1 MIRSPIIV
9 VLGHVGAGKTSL
21 LDKIRNT
28 SYTRKEAGEM
38 TQHIGATEVS
48 IDVIK
53 EISKPLLNMFK
64 FDLKIPS
71 LLFIDTPGHEV
82 FSNLR
87 KRGGSVSDLA
97 IIVIDILDGFQK
109 QTYEAIE
116 ICKQLKVP
124 FLIALNKIDKIDGW
138 KPYENKPFLESIKYQ
153 DQKVINKL
161 EEYTYNI
168 VTKLYELGFDSDRY
182 DRVKD
187 FRRQVAIVPISSKT
201 GEGIPDLLLLIAG
214 LSQRYL
220 EEKLKINVEGNGIGV
235 ILEVKEEKGLGSVI
249 DVILYDGK
257 IKKGDKIAFLSKDGI
272 KTTKV
277 KLILKPVPLTD
288 IRFAGRNKFKEI
300 DVAYAACGIRISADG
315 LDNAIPGSTIYVYND
330 EKELKEIEEKLKG
343 DIENIIFQTD
353 KEGII
358 VKADTLGSLEVLV
371 KMLRDRNIPIKKA
384 DIGDINKEDVNI
396 ALSMKDKYPQYS
408 VIVGFNIGINKN
420 DEEYVKSSNINLIIS
435 SIIYDLIEKIEK
447 YINEIK
453 YNKEKILRE
462 LPPIGKIKI
471 LKGNIFR
478 RSNPAIVGVEVLGG
492 EIKKDVY
499 LINLDGKIIGKILA
513 IQKEKKNIDI
523 AIKNDKVAISI
534 DDAVVGRNLFEDD
547 VLYTFISENDYRKF
561 KENKDILNDE
571 QKEILKEIAN
581 IMRKENPAWGL

>member
-28 SYTRKEAGEM
+28 SYTKKEAGEM

-97 IIVIDILDGFQK
+97 IIVIDILEGFQK

-220 EEKLKINVEGNGIGV
+220 EEKLKINVEGNGVGV

-249 DVILYDGK
+249 DIILYDGK

-300 DVAYAACGIRISADG
+300 DIAYAACGIRISADG
-315 LDNAIPGSTIYVYND
+315 LDKALPGSTIYVYND
-330 EKELKEIEEKLKG
+330 EKELKEIEDKLKK

-435 SIIYDLIEKIEK
+435 SVIYDLIEKIEK

-478 RSNPAIVGVEVLGG
+478 RSNPAIVGIEVLGG
-492 EIKKDVY
+492 EIRKDVY
-499 LINLDGKIIGKILA
+499 LINLDGKIIGRILA
-513 IQKEKKNIDI
+513 IQKEKKNIDV
-523 AIKNDKVAISI
+523 AMKNDKVAVSI
-534 DDAVVGRNLFEDD
+534 DDAVVGRNVFEDD

>member
-9 VLGHVGAGKTSL
+9 VLGHVDAGKTSL

-28 SYTRKEAGEM
+28 FYTRKEVGEM

-53 EISKPLLNMFK
+53 EISKPLLNTFK

-138 KPYENKPFLESIKYQ
+138 KPYENKSFLESIKYQ

-187 FRRQVAIVPISSKT
+187 FRKQVAIVPISSKT

-220 EEKLKINVEGNGIGV
+220 EEKLKINVEGNGVGV

-249 DVILYDGK
+249 DIILYDGK
-257 IKKGDKIAFLSKDGI
+257 IKKGDKIAFLSREGI

-300 DVAYAACGIRISADG
+300 DIAYAASGIRISADG
-315 LDNAIPGSTIYVYND
+315 LDNTLPGSTIYVYND

-396 ALSMKDKYPQYS
+396 ALSMKEKYPQYS
-408 VIVGFNIGINKN
+408 LIVGFNIGINKN

-435 SIIYDLIEKIEK
+435 SVIYDLIEKIEK

-453 YNKEKILRE
+453 YNKERILRE

-499 LINLDGKIIGKILA
+499 LINLDGKIIGRILA
-513 IQKEKKNIDI
+513 IQKEKKNIDMS
-523 AIKNDKVAISI
+523 IKNDKVAVSI
-534 DDAVVGRNLFEDD
+534 DDAVVGRNIFEDD

>member
-9 VLGHVGAGKTSL
+9 VLGHVDAGKTSL

-28 SYTRKEAGEM
+28 SYIKKEVGEM

-53 EISKPLLNMFK
+53 EISKPLLNTFK

-97 IIVIDILDGFQK
+97 IIVIDILEGFQK

-138 KPYENKPFLESIKYQ
+138 KPNENKPFLESIKYQ

-220 EEKLKINVEGNGIGV
+220 EEKLKINVGENGIGV

-249 DVILYDGK
+249 DIILYDGK
-257 IKKGDKIAFLSKDGI
+257 IKKGDKIAFLSREGI

-288 IRFAGRNKFKEI
+288 IRFAGRNKFEEI
-300 DVAYAACGIRISADG
+300 DIAYAASGIRISGDG
-315 LDNAIPGSTIYVYND
+315 LDNTLPGSTIYVYND
-330 EKELKEIEEKLKG
+330 EKELKEIEEKLKR

-396 ALSMKDKYPQYS
+396 ALSMKEKYPQYS

-435 SIIYDLIEKIEK
+435 SVIYDLIEKIEK

-453 YNKEKILRE
+453 YNKERILRE

-499 LINLDGKIIGKILA
+499 LINLDGKIIGRILA
-513 IQKEKKNIDI
+513 IQKEKKNMDMS
-523 AIKNDKVAISI
+523 IKNDKVAVSI
-534 DDAVVGRNLFEDD
+534 DDAVVGRNIFEDD
-547 VLYTFISENDYRKF
+547 ILYTFISENDYRKF
-561 KENKDILNDE
+561 RENKDILNDE

>member
-9 VLGHVGAGKTSL
+9 VLGHVDAGKTSL

-28 SYTRKEAGEM
+28 SYIKKEVGEM

-53 EISKPLLNMFK
+53 EISKPLLNTFK

-97 IIVIDILDGFQK
+97 IIVIDILEGFQK

-138 KPYENKPFLESIKYQ
+138 KLNENKPFLESIKYQ

-220 EEKLKINVEGNGIGV
+220 EEKLKINVEGNGVGV

-249 DVILYDGK
+249 DIILYDGK
-257 IKKGDKIAFLSKDGI
+257 IKKGDKIAFLSREGI

-288 IRFAGRNKFKEI
+288 IRFAGRNKFEEI
-300 DVAYAACGIRISADG
+300 DIAYAASGIRISGDG
-315 LDNAIPGSTIYVYND
+315 LDNILPGSTIYVYND
-330 EKELKEIEEKLKG
+330 EKELKEIEEKLKR

-396 ALSMKDKYPQYS
+396 ALSMKEKYPQYS

-435 SIIYDLIEKIEK
+435 SVIYDLIEKIEK

-453 YNKEKILRE
+453 YNKERILRE

-499 LINLDGKIIGKILA
+499 LINLDGKIIGRILA
-513 IQKEKKNIDI
+513 IQKEKKNIDMS
-523 AIKNDKVAISI
+523 IKNDKVAVSI
-534 DDAVVGRNLFEDD
+534 DDAVVGRNIFEDD

>member
-28 SYTRKEAGEM
+28 SYTKKEAGEM

-53 EISKPLLNMFK
+53 EISKSLLNMFK

-97 IIVIDILDGFQK
+97 IIVVDILDGFQK

-138 KPYENKPFLESIKYQ
+138 KPYENKPFIESIKYQ

-187 FRRQVAIVPISSKT
+187 FRKQVAIVPISSKT

-249 DVILYDGK
+249 DIILYDGK

-277 KLILKPVPLTD
+277 KLILKPAPLTD
-288 IRFAGRNKFKEI
+288 IRFTSRNKFKEI

-315 LDNAIPGSTIYVYND
+315 LDNALPGSTIYVYND
-330 EKELKEIEEKLKG
+330 EKELKEIEEKLKK

-358 VKADTLGSLEVLV
+358 VKADTLGSLEVLI

-396 ALSMKDKYPQYS
+396 ALSMKEKYPQYS

-435 SIIYDLIEKIEK
+435 NVIYDLIEKIEK
-447 YINEIK
+447 YINDIK

-462 LPPIGKIKI
+462 LPPIGKIRI

-478 RSNPAIVGVEVLGG
+478 RSNPAIVGIEVLGG
-492 EIKKDVY
+492 EIRKDVY
-499 LINLDGKIIGKILA
+499 LINLDGKIIGRILA
-513 IQKEKKNIDI
+513 IQKEKKNIDV

-534 DDAVVGRNLFEDD
+534 DDAIVGRNLFEDD
-547 VLYTFISENDYRKF
+547 ILYTFISENDYRKF

>member
-28 SYTRKEAGEM
+28 SYVKKEAGEM

-97 IIVIDILDGFQK
+97 IIVVDILDGFQK

-116 ICKQLKVP
+116 ICKQLRVP

-138 KPYENKPFLESIKYQ
+138 KPHENKPFLESIKYQ

-168 VTKLYELGFDSDRY
+168 VAKLYELGFDSDRY
-182 DRVKD
+182 DRIKD
-187 FRRQVAIVPISSKT
+187 FRRQVAIVPVSSKT

-220 EEKLKINVEGNGIGV
+220 EEKLKINVEGNGVGV

-249 DVILYDGK
+249 DIILYDGK
-257 IKKGDKIAFLSKDGI
+257 IKKGDKIAFLSRDGI
-272 KTTKV
+272 KITKV

-300 DVAYAACGIRISADG
+300 DIAYAASGIRISADG
-315 LDNAIPGSTIYVYND
+315 LDNALPGSTVYVYND
-330 EKELKEIEEKLKG
+330 EKELKEIEKKLKK

-371 KMLRDRNIPIKKA
+371 KMLKDRNIPIKKA
-384 DIGDINKEDVNI
+384 DIGDINKEDINI
-396 ALSMKDKYPQYS
+396 ALSMKEKYPQYS

-420 DEEYVKSSNINLIIS
+420 DEEYVRSSNINLIIS
-435 SIIYDLIEKIEK
+435 NVIYDLIEKIEK
-447 YINEIK
+447 YINDIK
-453 YNKEKILRE
+453 YNKEKILKE
-462 LPPIGKIKI
+462 LPPVGKIRI

-478 RSNPAIVGVEVLGG
+478 RSNPAIVGIEVLGG
-492 EIKKDVY
+492 EIRKDVY

-513 IQKEKKNIDI
+513 IQKEKKNIDV
-523 AIKNDKVAISI
+523 AMKNDKVAISI
-534 DDAVVGRNLFEDD
+534 DDAIVGRNIFEDD
-547 VLYTFISENDYRKF
+547 ILYTFISENDYRKF
-561 KENKDILNDE
+561 KENKDLLSDE
-571 QKEILKEIAN
+571 QKEILKEIAS

>member
-1 MIRSPIIV
+1 MIRSPVIV

-28 SYTRKEAGEM
+28 SYTKKEAGEM

-64 FDLKIPS
+64 FDLKTPS

-138 KPYENKPFLESIKYQ
+138 KPHENKPFLESIKYQ
-153 DQKVINKL
+153 DQKAINKL
-161 EEYTYNI
+161 EEYMYNI
-168 VTKLYELGFDSDRY
+168 VAKLYELGFDSDRY
-182 DRVKD
+182 DRIKD

-220 EEKLKINVEGNGIGV
+220 EEKLKINVEGNGLGV

-249 DVILYDGK
+249 DIILYDGK
-257 IKKGDKIAFLSKDGI
+257 IKKGDKIAFLSRDGI

-277 KLILKPVPLTD
+277 KLILKPVFLTD
-288 IRFAGRNKFKEI
+288 IRFASRSKFKEI
-300 DVAYAACGIRISADG
+300 DIAYAACGIRISADG
-315 LDNAIPGSTIYVYND
+315 LDSALPGSTIYVYND

-358 VKADTLGSLEVLV
+358 VKSDTLGSLEVLV

-396 ALSMKDKYPQYS
+396 ALSMKEKYPQYS

-435 SIIYDLIEKIEK
+435 SVIYDLIEKIEK
-447 YINEIK
+447 YINDIK
-453 YNKEKILRE
+453 YNKEKILKE
-462 LPPIGKIKI
+462 LPPIGKVKI

-478 RSNPAIVGVEVLGG
+478 RSNPAIVGVEVLVG
-492 EIKKDVY
+492 EIKRDAY

-523 AIKNDKVAISI
+523 AMKNDMVAVSI
-534 DDAVVGRNLFEDD
+534 DDAVVGRNIFEDD
-547 VLYTFISENDYRKF
+547 ILYTFISENDYRKF

>member
-28 SYTRKEAGEM
+28 SYAKKEAGEM

-48 IDVIK
+48 IDIIK

-82 FSNLR
+82 FNNLR

-97 IIVIDILDGFQK
+97 IIVVDILDGFQK

-138 KPYENKPFLESIKYQ
+138 KSYENKPFLESIKYQ
-153 DQKVINKL
+153 DQKIINKL

-168 VTKLYELGFDSDRY
+168 VAKLYELGFDSDRY
-182 DRVKD
+182 DRIKD
-187 FRRQVAIVPISSKT
+187 FRRQVAIVPVSSKT

-220 EEKLKINVEGNGIGV
+220 EEKLRINVEGNGVGV

-249 DVILYDGK
+249 DIILYDGK
-257 IKKGDKIAFLSKDGI
+257 IKKGDKIAFLSRDGI
-272 KTTKV
+272 KTTKI

-300 DVAYAACGIRISADG
+300 DMAYAASGIRISADG
-315 LDNAIPGSTIYVYND
+315 LDNALPGSTVYVYND
-330 EKELKEIEEKLKG
+330 EKELKEIEKKLKK

-371 KMLRDRNIPIKKA
+371 KMLKDRNIPIRKA

-396 ALSMKDKYPQYS
+396 ALSMKEKYPQYS

-420 DEEYVKSSNINLIIS
+420 DEEYVRSLNINLIIS
-435 SIIYDLIEKIEK
+435 NVIYDLIEKIEK
-447 YINEIK
+447 YINDIK
-453 YNKEKILRE
+453 YNKEKILKE
-462 LPPIGKIKI
+462 LPPVGKIRI

-478 RSNPAIVGVEVLGG
+478 RSNPAIVGIEVLGG
-492 EIKKDVY
+492 EIRKDVY

-513 IQKEKKNIDI
+513 IQKEKRNIDV
-523 AIKNDKVAISI
+523 AMKNDKVAISI
-534 DDAVVGRNLFEDD
+534 DDAIVGRNIFEDD
-547 VLYTFISENDYRKF
+547 ILYTFISENDYRKF
-561 KENKDILNDE
+561 KENKDLLNDE
-571 QKEILKEIAN
+571 QKEILKEIAG

>member
-28 SYTRKEAGEM
+28 SYAKKEAGEM

-48 IDVIK
+48 IDIIK

-97 IIVIDILDGFQK
+97 IIVVDILDGFQK

-124 FLIALNKIDKIDGW
+124 FLIALNKIDKVDGW
-138 KPYENKPFLESIKYQ
+138 KSYENKPFLESIKYQ
-153 DQKVINKL
+153 DQKIINKL

-168 VTKLYELGFDSDRY
+168 VAKLYELGFDSDRY
-182 DRVKD
+182 DRIKD
-187 FRRQVAIVPISSKT
+187 FRRQVAIVPVSSKT

-220 EEKLKINVEGNGIGV
+220 EEKLRINVEGNGVGV
-235 ILEVKEEKGLGSVI
+235 TLEVKEEKGLGSVI
-249 DVILYDGK
+249 DIILYDGK
-257 IKKGDKIAFLSKDGI
+257 IKKGDKIAFLSRDGI

-300 DVAYAACGIRISADG
+300 DIAYAASGIRISADG
-315 LDNAIPGSTIYVYND
+315 LDDALPGSTVYVYND
-330 EKELKEIEEKLKG
+330 EKELKEIEKKLKK

-371 KMLRDRNIPIKKA
+371 KMLKDRNIPIKKA

-396 ALSMKDKYPQYS
+396 ALSMKEKYPQYS

-420 DEEYVKSSNINLIIS
+420 DEEYVESSNINLIIS
-435 SIIYDLIEKIEK
+435 NVIYDLIEKIER
-447 YINEIK
+447 YINDIK
-453 YNKEKILRE
+453 YNKEKILKG
-462 LPPIGKIKI
+462 LPPVGKIRI

-478 RSNPAIVGVEVLGG
+478 RSNPAIVGIEVLKG
-492 EIKKDVY
+492 EIRKYVY

-513 IQKEKKNIDI
+513 IQKEKKNIDV

-534 DDAVVGRNLFEDD
+534 DDAIVGRNIFEDD
-547 VLYTFISENDYRKF
+547 ILYTFISENDYRKF
-561 KENKDILNDE
+561 KENKDLLSDE
-571 QKEILKEIAN
+571 QKEILKEIAG

>member
-9 VLGHVGAGKTSL
+9 VLGHVDAGKTSL

-28 SYTRKEAGEM
+28 SYIKKEVGEM

-53 EISKPLLNMFK
+53 EISKPLLNTFK

-97 IIVIDILDGFQK
+97 IIVVDILEGFQK

-138 KPYENKPFLESIKYQ
+138 KPNENKPFLESIKYQ

-220 EEKLKINVEGNGIGV
+220 EEKLKINVEGNGVGV

-249 DVILYDGK
+249 DIILYDGK
-257 IKKGDKIAFLSKDGI
+257 IKKGDKIAFLSREGI

-288 IRFAGRNKFKEI
+288 IRFAGRNKFEEI
-300 DVAYAACGIRISADG
+300 DIAYAASGIRISGDG
-315 LDNAIPGSTIYVYND
+315 LDNILPGSTIYVYND
-330 EKELKEIEEKLKG
+330 EKELKEIEEKLKR

-396 ALSMKDKYPQYS
+396 ALSMKEKYPQYS

-435 SIIYDLIEKIEK
+435 SVIYDLIEKIEK

-453 YNKEKILRE
+453 YNKERILRE

-499 LINLDGKIIGKILA
+499 LINLDGKIIGRILA
-513 IQKEKKNIDI
+513 IQKEKKNIDMS
-523 AIKNDKVAISI
+523 IKNDKVAVSI
-534 DDAVVGRNLFEDD
+534 DDAVVGRNIFEDD

>member
-28 SYTRKEAGEM
+28 SYTKKEAGEM

-53 EISKPLLNMFK
+53 EISKPLINMFK

-97 IIVIDILDGFQK
+97 IIVVDILDGFQK

-138 KPYENKPFLESIKYQ
+138 KPYENKPFIESIKYQ

-187 FRRQVAIVPISSKT
+187 FRKQVAIVPISSKT

-220 EEKLKINVEGNGIGV
+220 EEKLKINVEGNGVGV

-249 DVILYDGK
+249 DIILYDGK
-257 IKKGDKIAFLSKDGI
+257 IKKGDKIAFLSRDGI
-272 KTTKV
+272 KTAKV
-277 KLILKPVPLTD
+277 KLILKPAPLTD
-288 IRFAGRNKFKEI
+288 IRFTSRSKFKEI

-315 LDNAIPGSTIYVYND
+315 LDNALPGSTIYVYND
-330 EKELKEIEEKLKG
+330 EKELKEIEEKLKK

-396 ALSMKDKYPQYS
+396 ALSMKEKYPQYS

-435 SIIYDLIEKIEK
+435 SVIYDLIEKIEK
-447 YINEIK
+447 YINDIK

-478 RSNPAIVGVEVLGG
+478 RSNPAIVGIEVLGG
-492 EIKKDVY
+492 EIRKDVY
-499 LINLDGKIIGKILA
+499 LINLDGKIIGRILA

-534 DDAVVGRNLFEDD
+534 DDAVVGRNIFEDD
-547 VLYTFISENDYRKF
+547 ILYTFISENDYRKF

>member
-28 SYTRKEAGEM
+28 SYVKKEAGEM

-97 IIVIDILDGFQK
+97 IIVVDILDGFQK

-116 ICKQLKVP
+116 ICKQLRVP

-138 KPYENKPFLESIKYQ
+138 KPHENKPFLESIKYQ

-168 VTKLYELGFDSDRY
+168 VAKLYELGFDSDRY
-182 DRVKD
+182 DRIKD
-187 FRRQVAIVPISSKT
+187 FRRQVAIVPVSSKT

-220 EEKLKINVEGNGIGV
+220 EEKLKINVEGNGVGV

-249 DVILYDGK
+249 DIILYDGK
-257 IKKGDKIAFLSKDGI
+257 IKKGDKIAFLSRDGI
-272 KTTKV
+272 KITKV

-300 DVAYAACGIRISADG
+300 DIAYAASGIRISADG
-315 LDNAIPGSTIYVYND
+315 LDNALPGSTVYVYND
-330 EKELKEIEEKLKG
+330 EKELKEIENKLKK

-371 KMLRDRNIPIKKA
+371 KMLKDRNIPIKKA
-384 DIGDINKEDVNI
+384 DIGDINKEDINI
-396 ALSMKDKYPQYS
+396 ALSMKEKYPQYS

-420 DEEYVKSSNINLIIS
+420 DEEYVRSSNINLIIS
-435 SIIYDLIEKIEK
+435 NVIYDLIEKIEK
-447 YINEIK
+447 YINDIK
-453 YNKEKILRE
+453 YNKEKILKE
-462 LPPIGKIKI
+462 LPPVGKIRI

-478 RSNPAIVGVEVLGG
+478 RSNPAIVGIEVLGG
-492 EIKKDVY
+492 K
-499 LINLDGKIIGKILA
+499 
-513 IQKEKKNIDI
+513 
-523 AIKNDKVAISI
+523 
-534 DDAVVGRNLFEDD
+534 
-547 VLYTFISENDYRKF
+547 
-561 KENKDILNDE
+561 
-571 QKEILKEIAN
+571 
-581 IMRKENPAWGL
+581 

>member
-28 SYTRKEAGEM
+28 SYAKKEAGEM

-48 IDVIK
+48 IDIIK

-82 FSNLR
+82 FNNLR

-97 IIVIDILDGFQK
+97 IIVVDILDGFQK

-138 KPYENKPFLESIKYQ
+138 KSYENKPFLESIKYQ
-153 DQKVINKL
+153 DQKIINKL

-168 VTKLYELGFDSDRY
+168 VAKLYELGFDSDRY

-187 FRRQVAIVPISSKT
+187 FRRQVAIVPVSSKT
-201 GEGIPDLLLLIAG
+201 GEGVPDLLLLIAG

-220 EEKLKINVEGNGIGV
+220 EEKLRINVEGNGVGV

-249 DVILYDGK
+249 DIILYDGK
-257 IKKGDKIAFLSKDGI
+257 IKKGDKIAFLSRDGI
-272 KTTKV
+272 KTTKI

-288 IRFAGRNKFKEI
+288 IRFAGRNKVKEI
-300 DVAYAACGIRISADG
+300 DMAYAASGIRISADG
-315 LDNAIPGSTIYVYND
+315 LDNALPGSTVYVYND
-330 EKELKEIEEKLKG
+330 EKELKEIEKKLKK

-371 KMLRDRNIPIKKA
+371 KMLKDRNIPIRKA

-396 ALSMKDKYPQYS
+396 ALSMKEKYPQYS

-420 DEEYVKSSNINLIIS
+420 DEEYVRSLNINLIIS
-435 SIIYDLIEKIEK
+435 NVIYDLIEKIEK
-447 YINEIK
+447 YINDIK
-453 YNKEKILRE
+453 YNKEKILKE
-462 LPPIGKIKI
+462 LPPVGKIRI

-478 RSNPAIVGVEVLGG
+478 RSNPAIVGIEVLGG
-492 EIKKDVY
+492 EIRKDVY

-513 IQKEKKNIDI
+513 IQKEKRNIDV
-523 AIKNDKVAISI
+523 AMKNDKVAISI
-534 DDAVVGRNLFEDD
+534 DDAIVGRNIFEDD
-547 VLYTFISENDYRKF
+547 ILYTFISENDYRKF
-561 KENKDILNDE
+561 KENKDLLNDE
-571 QKEILKEIAN
+571 QKEILKEIAG

>member
-9 VLGHVGAGKTSL
+9 VLGHVDAGKTSL

-28 SYTRKEAGEM
+28 SYIKKEVGEM

-53 EISKPLLNMFK
+53 EISKPLLNTFK

-138 KPYENKPFLESIKYQ
+138 KPNENKPFLESIKYQ

-187 FRRQVAIVPISSKT
+187 FRKQVAIVPISSKT

-220 EEKLKINVEGNGIGV
+220 EEKLKINVEGNGVGV

-249 DVILYDGK
+249 DIILYDGK
-257 IKKGDKIAFLSKDGI
+257 IKKGDKIAFLSRGGI

-300 DVAYAACGIRISADG
+300 DIAYAASGIRISADG
-315 LDNAIPGSTIYVYND
+315 LDNTLPGSTIYVYND

-396 ALSMKDKYPQYS
+396 ALSMKEKYPQYS
-408 VIVGFNIGINKN
+408 LIVGFNIGINKN

-435 SIIYDLIEKIEK
+435 SVIYDLIEKIEK

-453 YNKEKILRE
+453 YNKERILRE

-499 LINLDGKIIGKILA
+499 LINLDGKIIGRILA
-513 IQKEKKNIDI
+513 IQKEKKNIDMS
-523 AIKNDKVAISI
+523 IKNDKVAVSI
-534 DDAVVGRNLFEDD
+534 DDAVVGRNIFEDD

>member
-28 SYTRKEAGEM
+28 SYAKKEAGEM

-48 IDVIK
+48 IDIIK

-82 FSNLR
+82 FNNLR

-97 IIVIDILDGFQK
+97 IIVVDILDGFQK

-138 KPYENKPFLESIKYQ
+138 KSYENKPFLESIKYQ
-153 DQKVINKL
+153 DQKIINKL

-168 VTKLYELGFDSDRY
+168 IAKLYELGFDSDRY
-182 DRVKD
+182 DRIKD
-187 FRRQVAIVPISSKT
+187 FRRQVAIVPVSSKT

-220 EEKLKINVEGNGIGV
+220 EEKLRINVEGNGVGV

-249 DVILYDGK
+249 DIILYDGK
-257 IKKGDKIAFLSKDGI
+257 IKKGDKIAFLSRDGI
-272 KTTKV
+272 KTTKI

-288 IRFAGRNKFKEI
+288 IRFAGRNKVKEI
-300 DVAYAACGIRISADG
+300 DMAYAASGIRISADG
-315 LDNAIPGSTIYVYND
+315 LDNALPGSTVYVYND
-330 EKELKEIEEKLKG
+330 EKELKEIEKKLKK

-371 KMLRDRNIPIKKA
+371 KMLKDRNIPIRKA

-396 ALSMKDKYPQYS
+396 ALSMKEKYPQYS

-420 DEEYVKSSNINLIIS
+420 DEEYVRSLNINLIIS
-435 SIIYDLIEKIEK
+435 NVIYDLIEKIEK
-447 YINEIK
+447 YINDIK
-453 YNKEKILRE
+453 YNKEKILKE
-462 LPPIGKIKI
+462 LPPVGKIRI

-478 RSNPAIVGVEVLGG
+478 RSNPAIVGIEVLGG
-492 EIKKDVY
+492 EIRKDVY

-513 IQKEKKNIDI
+513 IQKEKKNIDV

-534 DDAVVGRNLFEDD
+534 DDAIVGRNIFEDD
-547 VLYTFISENDYRKF
+547 ILYTFISENDYRKF
-561 KENKDILNDE
+561 KENKDLLNDE
-571 QKEILKEIAN
+571 QKEILKEIAG

>member
-28 SYTRKEAGEM
+28 SYTKKEAGEM

-53 EISKPLLNMFK
+53 EISKSLLNMFK

-97 IIVIDILDGFQK
+97 IIVVDILDGFQK

-138 KPYENKPFLESIKYQ
+138 KPYENKPFIESIKYQ

-187 FRRQVAIVPISSKT
+187 FRKQVAIVPISSKT

-249 DVILYDGK
+249 DIILYDGK
-257 IKKGDKIAFLSKDGI
+257 IKKGDKIAFLSRDGI

-277 KLILKPVPLTD
+277 KLILKPAPLTD
-288 IRFAGRNKFKEI
+288 IRFTSRNKFKEI

-315 LDNAIPGSTIYVYND
+315 LDNALPGSTIYVYND
-330 EKELKEIEEKLKG
+330 EKELKEIEEKLKK

-358 VKADTLGSLEVLV
+358 VKADTLGSLEVLI

-396 ALSMKDKYPQYS
+396 ALSMKEKYPQYS

-435 SIIYDLIEKIEK
+435 NVIYDLIEKIEK
-447 YINEIK
+447 YINDIK

-462 LPPIGKIKI
+462 LPPIGKIRI

-478 RSNPAIVGVEVLGG
+478 RSNPAIVGIEVLGG
-492 EIKKDVY
+492 EIRKDVY
-499 LINLDGKIIGKILA
+499 LINLDGKIIGRILA
-513 IQKEKKNIDI
+513 IQKEKKNIDV

-534 DDAVVGRNLFEDD
+534 DDAIVGRNLFEDD
-547 VLYTFISENDYRKF
+547 ILYTFISENDYRKF

>member
-28 SYTRKEAGEM
+28 SYAKKEAGEM

-48 IDVIK
+48 IDIIK

-87 KRGGSVSDLA
+87 KRGGSISDLA
-97 IIVIDILDGFQK
+97 IVVVDILDGFQK

-138 KPYENKPFLESIKYQ
+138 KSYENKPFLESIKYQ
-153 DQKVINKL
+153 DQKIINKL

-168 VTKLYELGFDSDRY
+168 VAKLYELGFDSDRY

-187 FRRQVAIVPISSKT
+187 FRRQVAIVPVSSKT

-220 EEKLKINVEGNGIGV
+220 EEKLRINVEGNGVGV

-249 DVILYDGK
+249 DIILYDGK
-257 IKKGDKIAFLSKDGI
+257 IKKGDKIAFLSRDGI
-272 KTTKV
+272 KTTKI

-300 DVAYAACGIRISADG
+300 DIAYAASGIRISADG
-315 LDNAIPGSTIYVYND
+315 LDNALPGSTVYVYND
-330 EKELKEIEEKLKG
+330 EKELKEIEKKLKK
-343 DIENIIFQTD
+343 DIENVIFQTD

-371 KMLRDRNIPIKKA
+371 KMLKDRNIPIKKA

-396 ALSMKDKYPQYS
+396 ALSMKEKYPQYS

-420 DEEYVKSSNINLIIS
+420 DEEYVRSLNINLIIS
-435 SIIYDLIEKIEK
+435 NVIYDLIEKIEK
-447 YINEIK
+447 YINDIK
-453 YNKEKILRE
+453 YNKEKILKE
-462 LPPIGKIKI
+462 LPPVGKIRI

-478 RSNPAIVGVEVLGG
+478 RSNPAIVGIEVLGG
-492 EIKKDVY
+492 EIRKDVY

-513 IQKEKKNIDI
+513 IQKEKKNIDV
-523 AIKNDKVAISI
+523 AMKNDKVAISI
-534 DDAVVGRNLFEDD
+534 DDAMVGRNIFEDD
-547 VLYTFISENDYRKF
+547 ILYTFISENDYRKF
-561 KENKDILNDE
+561 KENKDLLSDE
-571 QKEILKEIAN
+571 QKEILKEIAG

>member
-9 VLGHVGAGKTSL
+9 VLGHVDAGKTSL

-28 SYTRKEAGEM
+28 SYIKKEVGEM

-97 IIVIDILDGFQK
+97 IIVIDILEGFQK

-138 KPYENKPFLESIKYQ
+138 KSYENKPFLESIKYQ

-168 VTKLYELGFDSDRY
+168 VAKLYELGFDSDRY

-187 FRRQVAIVPISSKT
+187 FRRQVAIVPVSAKT

-220 EEKLKINVEGNGIGV
+220 EEKLKIDVEGNGVGV

-249 DVILYDGK
+249 DIILYDGK
-257 IKKGDKIAFLSKDGI
+257 IKKGDKIAFLSKDGV

-300 DVAYAACGIRISADG
+300 DVAYAASGIRISADG
-315 LDNAIPGSTIYVYND
+315 LDKALPGSTIYVYND
-330 EKELKEIEEKLKG
+330 EKELKEIEKKLKG

-396 ALSMKDKYPQYS
+396 ALSMKEKYPQYS

-435 SIIYDLIEKIEK
+435 NVIYDLIEKIEK
-447 YINEIK
+447 YIDEIK
-453 YNKEKILRE
+453 YNKERILRE

-492 EIKKDVY
+492 EIRKDVY
-499 LINLDGKIIGKILA
+499 LINLDGKIIGRILA
-513 IQKEKKNIDI
+513 IQKEKKNIEV
-523 AIKNDKVAISI
+523 AIKNDKVAVSI

-547 VLYTFISENDYRKF
+547 ILYTFISENDYRKF

>member
-138 KPYENKPFLESIKYQ
+138 KSYENKPFLESIKYQ

-220 EEKLKINVEGNGIGV
+220 EEKLKINAEGNGVGV

-249 DVILYDGK
+249 DIILYDGK

-277 KLILKPVPLTD
+277 KLILKPELLTD
-288 IRFAGRNKFKEI
+288 IRFASRSKFKEI
-300 DVAYAACGIRISADG
+300 DIAYAASGIRISADG

-358 VKADTLGSLEVLV
+358 IKADTLGSLEVLV

-435 SIIYDLIEKIEK
+435 SVIYDLIEKIEK

-453 YNKEKILRE
+453 YNKERILRE

-492 EIKKDVY
+492 EIRKDVY
-499 LINLDGKIIGKILA
+499 LINLDGKIIGRILA
-513 IQKEKKNIDI
+513 IQKEKKNIDV
-523 AIKNDKVAISI
+523 AIKNDKVAVSI

>member
-9 VLGHVGAGKTSL
+9 VLGHVDAGKTSL

-28 SYTRKEAGEM
+28 SYIKKEVGEM

-53 EISKPLLNMFK
+53 EISKPLLNTFK

-97 IIVIDILDGFQK
+97 IIVIDILEGFQK

-138 KPYENKPFLESIKYQ
+138 KPNENKPFLESIKYQ

-220 EEKLKINVEGNGIGV
+220 EEKLKINVGGNGVGV

-249 DVILYDGK
+249 DIILYDGK
-257 IKKGDKIAFLSKDGI
+257 IKKGDKIAFLSREGI

-288 IRFAGRNKFKEI
+288 IRFAGRNKFEEI
-300 DVAYAACGIRISADG
+300 DIAYAASGIRISGDG
-315 LDNAIPGSTIYVYND
+315 LDNTLPGSTIYVYND
-330 EKELKEIEEKLKG
+330 EKELKEIEEKLKR

-358 VKADTLGSLEVLV
+358 IKADTLGSLEVLV

-396 ALSMKDKYPQYS
+396 ALSMKEKYPQYS
-408 VIVGFNIGINKN
+408 LIVGFNIGINKN

-435 SIIYDLIEKIEK
+435 SVIYDLIEKIEK

-453 YNKEKILRE
+453 YNKERILRE

-499 LINLDGKIIGKILA
+499 LINLDGKIIGRILA
-513 IQKEKKNIDI
+513 IQKEKKNMDMS
-523 AIKNDKVAISI
+523 IKNDKVAVSI
-534 DDAVVGRNLFEDD
+534 DDAVVGRNIFEDD
-547 VLYTFISENDYRKF
+547 ILYTFISENDYRKF
-561 KENKDILNDE
+561 RENKDILNDE

>member
-28 SYTRKEAGEM
+28 SYTKKEAGEM

-53 EISKPLLNMFK
+53 EISKSLLNMFK

-187 FRRQVAIVPISSKT
+187 FRKQVAIVPISSKT

-220 EEKLKINVEGNGIGV
+220 EEKLKINVEGNGVGV

-257 IKKGDKIAFLSKDGI
+257 IRKGDKIAFLSRDGI
-272 KTTKV
+272 KTAKV
-277 KLILKPVPLTD
+277 KLILKPAPLTD
-288 IRFAGRNKFKEI
+288 IRFTSRSKFKEI
-300 DVAYAACGIRISADG
+300 DIAYAACGIRISADG
-315 LDNAIPGSTIYVYND
+315 LDNALPGSTIYVYND
-330 EKELKEIEEKLKG
+330 EKELKEIEEKLKK

-358 VKADTLGSLEVLV
+358 VKADTLGSLEVLI

-396 ALSMKDKYPQYS
+396 ALSMKEKYPQYS

-435 SIIYDLIEKIEK
+435 NVIYDLIEKIEK
-447 YINEIK
+447 YINDIK

-478 RSNPAIVGVEVLGG
+478 RSNPAIVGIEVLGG
-492 EIKKDVY
+492 EIRKDVY
-499 LINLDGKIIGKILA
+499 LINLDGKIIGRILA
-513 IQKEKKNIDI
+513 IQKEKKNIDM

-534 DDAVVGRNLFEDD
+534 DDAVVGRNIFEDD
-547 VLYTFISENDYRKF
+547 ILYTFISENDYRKF
-561 KENKDILNDE
+561 KENRDILNDE

>member
-28 SYTRKEAGEM
+28 SYAKKEAGEM

-48 IDVIK
+48 IDIIK

-97 IIVIDILDGFQK
+97 IIVVDILDGFQK

-138 KPYENKPFLESIKYQ
+138 KSYENKPFLESIKYQ

-168 VTKLYELGFDSDRY
+168 VAKLYELGFDSDRY
-182 DRVKD
+182 DRIKD
-187 FRRQVAIVPISSKT
+187 FRRQVAIVPVSSKT

-220 EEKLKINVEGNGIGV
+220 EEKLRINVEGNGVGV

-249 DVILYDGK
+249 DIILYDGK
-257 IKKGDKIAFLSKDGI
+257 IKKGDKIAFLSRDGI

-300 DVAYAACGIRISADG
+300 DMAYAASGIRISADG
-315 LDNAIPGSTIYVYND
+315 LDNALPGSTVYVYND
-330 EKELKEIEEKLKG
+330 EKELKEIEKKLKK

-371 KMLRDRNIPIKKA
+371 KMLKDRNIPIKKA

-396 ALSMKDKYPQYS
+396 ALSMKEKYPQYS

-435 SIIYDLIEKIEK
+435 NVIYDLIEKIEK
-447 YINEIK
+447 YINDIK
-453 YNKEKILRE
+453 YNKEKILKE
-462 LPPIGKIKI
+462 LPPVGKIRI

-478 RSNPAIVGVEVLGG
+478 RSNPAIVGIEVLGG
-492 EIKKDVY
+492 EIRKDVY
-499 LINLDGKIIGKILA
+499 LINLNGKIIGKILA
-513 IQKEKKNIDI
+513 IQKEKKNMDV

-534 DDAVVGRNLFEDD
+534 DDAIVGRNIFEDD
-547 VLYTFISENDYRKF
+547 ILYTFISENDYRKF
-561 KENKDILNDE
+561 KENKDLLSDE
-571 QKEILKEIAN
+571 QKEILKEIAG

>member
-9 VLGHVGAGKTSL
+9 VLGHVDSGKTSL

-28 SYTRKEAGEM
+28 SYIKKEVGEM

-97 IIVIDILDGFQK
+97 IIVIDILEGFQK

-153 DQKVINKL
+153 DQKVISKL

-168 VTKLYELGFDSDRY
+168 VAKLYELGFDSDRY

-187 FRRQVAIVPISSKT
+187 FRRQVAIVPVSAKT

-220 EEKLKINVEGNGIGV
+220 EEKLKINVEGNGVGV

-249 DVILYDGK
+249 DIILYDGK
-257 IKKGDKIAFLSKDGI
+257 IKKGDKIAFLSKDGV

-300 DVAYAACGIRISADG
+300 DVAYAASGIRISADG
-315 LDNAIPGSTIYVYND
+315 LDKALPGSTIYVYND
-330 EKELKEIEEKLKG
+330 EKELKEIEKKLKG

-396 ALSMKDKYPQYS
+396 ALSMKEKYPQYS

-435 SIIYDLIEKIEK
+435 NVIYDLIEKIEK

-453 YNKEKILRE
+453 YNKERILRE

-492 EIKKDVY
+492 EIRKDVY
-499 LINLDGKIIGKILA
+499 LINLDGKIIGRILA
-513 IQKEKKNIDI
+513 IQKEKKNIDV
-523 AIKNDKVAISI
+523 AMKNDKVAVSI

-547 VLYTFISENDYRKF
+547 ILYTFISENDYRKF

>member
-28 SYTRKEAGEM
+28 SYAKKEAGEM

-48 IDVIK
+48 IDIIK

-97 IIVIDILDGFQK
+97 IIVVDILDGFQK

-138 KPYENKPFLESIKYQ
+138 KSYENKPFLESIKYQ

-168 VTKLYELGFDSDRY
+168 VAKLYELGFDSDRY

-220 EEKLKINVEGNGIGV
+220 EEKLRINVEGNGVGV

-249 DVILYDGK
+249 DIILYDGK
-257 IKKGDKIAFLSKDGI
+257 IKKGDKIAFLSRDGI
-272 KTTKV
+272 KTTKI

-288 IRFAGRNKFKEI
+288 IRFAGRNKFKEVDI
-300 DVAYAACGIRISADG
+300 AYAACGIRISADG
-315 LDNAIPGSTIYVYND
+315 LDNALPGSTVYVYND
-330 EKELKEIEEKLKG
+330 EKELKEIEKKLKK

-371 KMLRDRNIPIKKA
+371 KMLKDRNIPIKKA

-396 ALSMKDKYPQYS
+396 ALSMKEKYPQYS

-420 DEEYVKSSNINLIIS
+420 DEEYVRSSNINLIIS
-435 SIIYDLIEKIEK
+435 NVIYDLIEKIEK
-447 YINEIK
+447 YINDIK
-453 YNKEKILRE
+453 YNKEKILKE
-462 LPPIGKIKI
+462 LPPVGKIRI

-478 RSNPAIVGVEVLGG
+478 RSNPAIVGIEVLGG
-492 EIKKDVY
+492 EIRKDVY
-499 LINLDGKIIGKILA
+499 LINSDGKIIGKILA
-513 IQKEKKNIDI
+513 IQKEKKNMDV
-523 AIKNDKVAISI
+523 ATKNDKVAISI
-534 DDAVVGRNLFEDD
+534 DDAIVGRNIFEDD
-547 VLYTFISENDYRKF
+547 ILYTFISENDYRKF
-561 KENKDILNDE
+561 KENKDLLSDE
-571 QKEILKEIAN
+571 QKEILKEIAG

>member
-1 MIRSPIIV
+1 MIRSPVIV

-28 SYTRKEAGEM
+28 SYTKKEAGEM

-64 FDLKIPS
+64 FDLKTPS

-138 KPYENKPFLESIKYQ
+138 KPHENKPFLESIKYQ
-153 DQKVINKL
+153 DQKAINKL
-161 EEYTYNI
+161 EEYMYNI
-168 VTKLYELGFDSDRY
+168 VAKLYELGFDSDRY
-182 DRVKD
+182 DRIKD

-220 EEKLKINVEGNGIGV
+220 EEKLKINVEGNGLGV

-249 DVILYDGK
+249 DIILYDGK
-257 IKKGDKIAFLSKDGI
+257 IKKGDKIAFLSRDGI

-277 KLILKPVPLTD
+277 KLILKPVFLTD
-288 IRFAGRNKFKEI
+288 IRFASRSKFKEI
-300 DVAYAACGIRISADG
+300 DIAYAACGIRISADG
-315 LDNAIPGSTIYVYND
+315 LDSALPGSTIYVYND

-358 VKADTLGSLEVLV
+358 VKSDTLGSLEVLV

-396 ALSMKDKYPQYS
+396 ALSMKEKYPQYS

-435 SIIYDLIEKIEK
+435 SVIYDLIEKIEK
-447 YINEIK
+447 YINDIK
-453 YNKEKILRE
+453 YNKEKILKE
-462 LPPIGKIKI
+462 LPPIGKVKI

-478 RSNPAIVGVEVLGG
+478 RSNPAIVGVEVLVG
-492 EIKKDVY
+492 EIKRDAY

-513 IQKEKKNIDI
+513 IQKEKKNIDV
-523 AIKNDKVAISI
+523 AMKNDMVAVSI
-534 DDAVVGRNLFEDD
+534 DDAVVGRNIFEDD
-547 VLYTFISENDYRKF
+547 ILYTFISENDYRKF

>member
-1 MIRSPIIV
+1 
-9 VLGHVGAGKTSL
+9 
-21 LDKIRNT
+21 
-28 SYTRKEAGEM
+28 
-38 TQHIGATEVS
+38 
-48 IDVIK
+48 
-53 EISKPLLNMFK
+53 
-64 FDLKIPS
+64 
-71 LLFIDTPGHEV
+71 
-82 FSNLR
+82 
-87 KRGGSVSDLA
+87 
-97 IIVIDILDGFQK
+97 
-109 QTYEAIE
+109 
-116 ICKQLKVP
+116 
-124 FLIALNKIDKIDGW
+124 
-138 KPYENKPFLESIKYQ
+138 
-153 DQKVINKL
+153 
-161 EEYTYNI
+161 
-168 VTKLYELGFDSDRY
+168 LGFDSDRY

-187 FRRQVAIVPISSKT
+187 FRKQVAIVPISSKT

-220 EEKLKINVEGNGIGV
+220 EEKLKINVEGNGVGV

-249 DVILYDGK
+249 DIILYDGK
-257 IKKGDKIAFLSKDGI
+257 IKKGDKIAFLSRGGI

-288 IRFAGRNKFKEI
+288 IRFAGRNKFEEI
-300 DVAYAACGIRISADG
+300 DIAYAASGIRISGDG
-315 LDNAIPGSTIYVYND
+315 LDNTLPGSTIYVYND
-330 EKELKEIEEKLKG
+330 EKELKEIEEKLKR

-396 ALSMKDKYPQYS
+396 ALSMKEKYPQYS
-408 VIVGFNIGINKN
+408 LIVGFNIGINKN

-435 SIIYDLIEKIEK
+435 SVIYDLIEKIEK

-453 YNKEKILRE
+453 YNKERILRE

-499 LINLDGKIIGKILA
+499 LINLDGKIIGRILA
-513 IQKEKKNIDI
+513 IQKEKRIWICLLKMI
-523 AIKNDKVAISI
+523 
-534 DDAVVGRNLFEDD
+534 RL
-547 VLYTFISENDYRKF
+547 LY
-561 KENKDILNDE
+561 L
-571 QKEILKEIAN
+571 
-581 IMRKENPAWGL
+581 

>member
-1 MIRSPIIV
+1 MIRSPVIV

-28 SYTRKEAGEM
+28 FYTKKEAGEM

-64 FDLKIPS
+64 FDLKTPS

-138 KPYENKPFLESIKYQ
+138 KPHENKPFLESIKYQ
-153 DQKVINKL
+153 DQKAINKL
-161 EEYTYNI
+161 EEYMYNI
-168 VTKLYELGFDSDRY
+168 VAKLYELGFDSDRY
-182 DRVKD
+182 DRIKD

-220 EEKLKINVEGNGIGV
+220 EEKLKINVEGNGLGV

-249 DVILYDGK
+249 DIILYDGK
-257 IKKGDKIAFLSKDGI
+257 IKKGDKIAFLSRDGI

-277 KLILKPVPLTD
+277 KLILKPVFLTD
-288 IRFAGRNKFKEI
+288 IRFASRSKFKEI
-300 DVAYAACGIRISADG
+300 DIAYAACGIRISADG
-315 LDNAIPGSTIYVYND
+315 LDSALPGSTIYVYND

-358 VKADTLGSLEVLV
+358 VKSDTLGSLEVLV

-396 ALSMKDKYPQYS
+396 ALSMKEKYPQYS

-435 SIIYDLIEKIEK
+435 SVIYDLIEKIEK

-453 YNKEKILRE
+453 YNKEKILKE
-462 LPPIGKIKI
+462 LPPIGKVKI

-478 RSNPAIVGVEVLGG
+478 RSNPAIVGIEVLVG
-492 EIKKDVY
+492 EIKRDAY

-513 IQKEKKNIDI
+513 IQKEKKNIDV
-523 AIKNDKVAISI
+523 AMKNDMVAVSI
-534 DDAVVGRNLFEDD
+534 DDAVVGRNIFEDD
-547 VLYTFISENDYRKF
+547 ILYTFISENDYRKF

>member
-1 MIRSPIIV
+1 MIRSPVIV

-28 SYTRKEAGEM
+28 SYTKKEAGEM

-64 FDLKIPS
+64 FDLKTPS

-138 KPYENKPFLESIKYQ
+138 KPQENKPFLESIKYQ

-161 EEYTYNI
+161 EEYMYNI
-168 VTKLYELGFDSDRY
+168 VAKLYELGFDSDRY
-182 DRVKD
+182 DRIKD

-220 EEKLKINVEGNGIGV
+220 EEKLKINVEGNGVGV

-249 DVILYDGK
+249 DIILYDGK
-257 IKKGDKIAFLSKDGI
+257 IKKGDKIAFLSRDGI

-277 KLILKPVPLTD
+277 KLILKPVFLTD
-288 IRFAGRNKFKEI
+288 IRFASRSKFKEI
-300 DVAYAACGIRISADG
+300 DIAYAACGIRISADG
-315 LDNAIPGSTIYVYND
+315 LDSALPGSTIYVYND

-358 VKADTLGSLEVLV
+358 VKSDTLGSLEVLV

-420 DEEYVKSSNINLIIS
+420 DDEYVKSSNINLIIS
-435 SIIYDLIEKIEK
+435 SVIYDLIEKIEK
-447 YINEIK
+447 YINDIK
-453 YNKEKILRE
+453 YNKEKILKE
-462 LPPIGKIKI
+462 LPPIGKVKI

-492 EIKKDVY
+492 EIKRDAY
-499 LINLDGKIIGKILA
+499 LIDLDGKIIGKILA
-513 IQKEKKNIDI
+513 IQKEKKNIDV
-523 AIKNDKVAISI
+523 AIKNDMVAVSI
-534 DDAVVGRNLFEDD
+534 DDAVVGRNIFEDYI
-547 VLYTFISENDYRKF
+547 LYTFISENDYRKF

>member
-1 MIRSPIIV
+1 MIRSPVIV

-28 SYTRKEAGEM
+28 SYTKKEAGEM

-64 FDLKIPS
+64 FDLKTPS

-138 KPYENKPFLESIKYQ
+138 KPHENKPFLESIKYQ

-161 EEYTYNI
+161 EEYMYNI
-168 VTKLYELGFDSDRY
+168 VAKLYELGFDSDRY
-182 DRVKD
+182 DRIKD
-187 FRRQVAIVPISSKT
+187 FRRQIAIVPISSKT

-220 EEKLKINVEGNGIGV
+220 EEKLKINVEGNGVGV

-249 DVILYDGK
+249 DIILYDGK
-257 IKKGDKIAFLSKDGI
+257 IKKGDKIAFLSRDGI
-272 KTTKV
+272 KKTKV
-277 KLILKPVPLTD
+277 KLILKPVFLTD
-288 IRFAGRNKFKEI
+288 IRFASRSKFKEI
-300 DVAYAACGIRISADG
+300 DIAYAACGIRISADG
-315 LDNAIPGSTIYVYND
+315 LDSALPGSTIYVYND

-358 VKADTLGSLEVLV
+358 VKSDTLGSLEVLV

-396 ALSMKDKYPQYS
+396 ALSMKEKYPQYS

-420 DEEYVKSSNINLIIS
+420 DDEYVKSSNINLIIS
-435 SIIYDLIEKIEK
+435 SVIYDLIEKIEK
-447 YINEIK
+447 YINDIK
-453 YNKEKILRE
+453 YNKEKILKE
-462 LPPIGKIKI
+462 LPSIGKVKI

-492 EIKKDVY
+492 EIKRDAY
-499 LINLDGKIIGKILA
+499 LIDLDGKIIGKILA
-513 IQKEKKNIDI
+513 IQKEKKNIDV
-523 AIKNDKVAISI
+523 AMKNDMVAVSI
-534 DDAVVGRNLFEDD
+534 DDAVVGRNIFEDD
-547 VLYTFISENDYRKF
+547 ILYTFISENDYRKF

>member
-9 VLGHVGAGKTSL
+9 VLGHVDAGKTSL

-28 SYTRKEAGEM
+28 SYIKKEVGEM

-87 KRGGSVSDLA
+87 RRGGSVSDLA
-97 IIVIDILDGFQK
+97 IIVIDILEGFQK

-168 VTKLYELGFDSDRY
+168 VAKLYELGFDSDRY

-220 EEKLKINVEGNGIGV
+220 EEKLKINVEGNGVGV

-249 DVILYDGK
+249 DIILYDGK

-300 DVAYAACGIRISADG
+300 DIAYAASGIRISADG
-315 LDNAIPGSTIYVYND
+315 LDKALPGSTIYVYND
-330 EKELKEIEEKLKG
+330 EKELKEIEQKLKG

-435 SIIYDLIEKIEK
+435 NVIYDLIEKIEK

-453 YNKEKILRE
+453 YNKERILRE

-478 RSNPAIVGVEVLGG
+478 RSNPAIVGIEVLGG
-492 EIKKDVY
+492 EIRKDVY
-499 LINLDGKIIGKILA
+499 LINLDGKIIGRVLA
-513 IQKEKKNIDI
+513 IQKEKKNIDV
-523 AIKNDKVAISI
+523 AIKNDKVAVSI

-561 KENKDILNDE
+561 KENKDVLNDE

>member
-1 MIRSPIIV
+1 MIRSPVIV

-28 SYTRKEAGEM
+28 SYTKKEAGEM

-64 FDLKIPS
+64 FDLKTPS

-138 KPYENKPFLESIKYQ
+138 KPHENKPFLESIKYQ
-153 DQKVINKL
+153 DQKAINKL
-161 EEYTYNI
+161 EEYMYNI
-168 VTKLYELGFDSDRY
+168 VAKLYELGFDSDRY
-182 DRVKD
+182 DRIKD

-220 EEKLKINVEGNGIGV
+220 EEKLKINVEGNGLGV

-249 DVILYDGK
+249 DIILYDGK
-257 IKKGDKIAFLSKDGI
+257 IKKGDKIAFLSRDGI

-277 KLILKPVPLTD
+277 KLILKPVFLTD
-288 IRFAGRNKFKEI
+288 IRFASRSKFKEI
-300 DVAYAACGIRISADG
+300 DIAYAACGIRISADG
-315 LDNAIPGSTIYVYND
+315 LDSALPGSTIYVYND

-358 VKADTLGSLEVLV
+358 VKSDTLGSLEVLV

-396 ALSMKDKYPQYS
+396 ALSMKEKYPQYS

-435 SIIYDLIEKIEK
+435 SVIYDLIEKIEK
-447 YINEIK
+447 YINDIK
-453 YNKEKILRE
+453 YNKEKILKE
-462 LPPIGKIKI
+462 LPPIGKVKI

-492 EIKKDVY
+492 EIKRDAY

-513 IQKEKKNIDI
+513 IQKEKKNIDV
-523 AIKNDKVAISI
+523 AMKNDMVAVSM
-534 DDAVVGRNLFEDD
+534 DDAVVGRNIFEDD
-547 VLYTFISENDYRKF
+547 ILYTFISENDYRKF

>member
-28 SYTRKEAGEM
+28 SYIKKEAGEM

-53 EISKPLLNMFK
+53 EIAKPLLNMFK

-97 IIVIDILDGFQK
+97 IIVVDILDGFQK

-116 ICKQLKVP
+116 ICKQLRVP

-138 KPYENKPFLESIKYQ
+138 KPHENKPFLESIKYQ

-168 VTKLYELGFDSDRY
+168 VAKLYELGFDSDRY
-182 DRVKD
+182 DRIKD
-187 FRRQVAIVPISSKT
+187 FRRQVAIVPVSSKT

-220 EEKLKINVEGNGIGV
+220 EEKLKINVEGNGVGV

-257 IKKGDKIAFLSKDGI
+257 IKKGDKIAFLSRDGI

-288 IRFAGRNKFKEI
+288 IRFASRNKFKEVDI
-300 DVAYAACGIRISADG
+300 AYAACGIRISADG
-315 LDNAIPGSTIYVYND
+315 LDNALPGSTVYVYND
-330 EKELKEIEEKLKG
+330 EKELKEIEKKLKK

-371 KMLRDRNIPIKKA
+371 KMLKNRNIPIKKA

-396 ALSMKDKYPQYS
+396 ALSMKEKYPQYS

-420 DEEYVKSSNINLIIS
+420 DEEYVRSSNINLIIS
-435 SIIYDLIEKIEK
+435 NVIYDLIEKIEK
-447 YINEIK
+447 YINDIK
-453 YNKEKILRE
+453 YNKEKILKE
-462 LPPIGKIKI
+462 LPPVGKIRI

-478 RSNPAIVGVEVLGG
+478 RSNPAIVGIEVLGG
-492 EIKKDVY
+492 EIRKDVY
-499 LINLDGKIIGKILA
+499 LINSDGKIIGKILA
-513 IQKEKKNIDI
+513 IQKEKKNIDV
-523 AIKNDKVAISI
+523 AMKNDKVAISI
-534 DDAVVGRNLFEDD
+534 DDAIVGRNIFEDD
-547 VLYTFISENDYRKF
+547 ILYTFISENDYRKF
-561 KENKDILNDE
+561 KENKDLLGDE
-571 QKEILKEIAN
+571 QKEILKEIAS

>member
-28 SYTRKEAGEM
+28 SYAKKEAGEM

-48 IDVIK
+48 IDIIK

-82 FSNLR
+82 FNNLR

-97 IIVIDILDGFQK
+97 IIVVDILDGFQK

-138 KPYENKPFLESIKYQ
+138 KSYENKPFLESIKYQ
-153 DQKVINKL
+153 DQKIINKL

-168 VTKLYELGFDSDRY
+168 VAKLYELGFDSDRY
-182 DRVKD
+182 DRIKD
-187 FRRQVAIVPISSKT
+187 FRRQVAIVPVSSKT

-220 EEKLKINVEGNGIGV
+220 EEKLRINVEGNGVGV

-249 DVILYDGK
+249 DIILYDGK
-257 IKKGDKIAFLSKDGI
+257 IKKGDKIAFLSRDGI
-272 KTTKV
+272 KTTKI

-288 IRFAGRNKFKEI
+288 IRFAGRNKVKEI
-300 DVAYAACGIRISADG
+300 DMAYAASGIRISADG
-315 LDNAIPGSTIYVYND
+315 LDNALPGSTVYVYND
-330 EKELKEIEEKLKG
+330 EKELKEIEKKLKK

-371 KMLRDRNIPIKKA
+371 KMLKDRNIPIRKA

-396 ALSMKDKYPQYS
+396 ALSMKEKYPQYS

-420 DEEYVKSSNINLIIS
+420 DEEYVRSLNINLIIS
-435 SIIYDLIEKIEK
+435 NVIYDLIEKIEK
-447 YINEIK
+447 YINDIK
-453 YNKEKILRE
+453 YNKEKILKE
-462 LPPIGKIKI
+462 LPPVGKIRI

-478 RSNPAIVGVEVLGG
+478 RSNPAIVGIEVLGG
-492 EIKKDVY
+492 EIRKDVY

-513 IQKEKKNIDI
+513 IQKEKKNIDV
-523 AIKNDKVAISI
+523 AMKNDKVAISI
-534 DDAVVGRNLFEDD
+534 DDAIIGRNIFEDD
-547 VLYTFISENDYRKF
+547 ILYTFISENDYRKF
-561 KENKDILNDE
+561 KENKDLLNDE
-571 QKEILKEIAN
+571 QKEILKEIAG

>member
-28 SYTRKEAGEM
+28 SYTKKEAGEM

-97 IIVIDILDGFQK
+97 IIVVDILEGFQK

-161 EEYTYNI
+161 EEHTYN
-168 VTKLYELGFDSDRY
+168 VVAKLYELGFDSDRY

-288 IRFAGRNKFKEI
+288 IRFASRNKFKEI
-300 DVAYAACGIRISADG
+300 DVAYAASGIRISADG
-315 LDNAIPGSTIYVYND
+315 LDNALPGSTIYVYND
-330 EKELKEIEEKLKG
+330 EKELREIEEKLKK

-420 DEEYVKSSNINLIIS
+420 DGEYIKSSNINLIIS
-435 SIIYDLIEKIEK
+435 NVIYDLIEKIEK

-478 RSNPAIVGVEVLGG
+478 RSNPAIVGIEVLGG
-492 EIKKDVY
+492 EIRKDVY

-513 IQKEKKNIDI
+513 IQKEKKNIDL
-523 AIKNDKVAISI
+523 AMKNDKVAISI

-547 VLYTFISENDYRKF
+547 ILYTFISENDYRKF

>member
-28 SYTRKEAGEM
+28 SYTKKEAGEM

-97 IIVIDILDGFQK
+97 IIVVDILDGFQK

-220 EEKLKINVEGNGIGV
+220 EEKLKINVEGNGVGV

-249 DVILYDGK
+249 DIILYDGK
-257 IKKGDKIAFLSKDGI
+257 IRKGDKIVFLSRDGI
-272 KTTKV
+272 KTAKV
-277 KLILKPVPLTD
+277 KLILKPAPLTD
-288 IRFAGRNKFKEI
+288 IRFTSRSKFKEI

-315 LDNAIPGSTIYVYND
+315 LDNALPGSTIYVYND
-330 EKELKEIEEKLKG
+330 EKELKEIEEKLKK

-358 VKADTLGSLEVLV
+358 VKADTLGSLEVLI

-396 ALSMKDKYPQYS
+396 ALSMKEKYPQYS

-435 SIIYDLIEKIEK
+435 SVIYDLIEKIEK
-447 YINEIK
+447 YINDIK

-478 RSNPAIVGVEVLGG
+478 RSNPAIVGIEVLGG
-492 EIKKDVY
+492 EIRKDVY
-499 LINLDGKIIGKILA
+499 LINLDGKIIGRILT
-513 IQKEKKNIDI
+513 IQKEKKNIDV

-534 DDAVVGRNLFEDD
+534 DDAVVGRNIFEDD
-547 VLYTFISENDYRKF
+547 ILYTFISENDYRKF

-581 IMRKENPAWGL
+581 IIRKENPAWGL

>member
-28 SYTRKEAGEM
+28 SYAKKEAGEM

-48 IDVIK
+48 IDIIK

-97 IIVIDILDGFQK
+97 IIVVDILDGFQK

-138 KPYENKPFLESIKYQ
+138 KSYENKPFLESIKYQ

-168 VTKLYELGFDSDRY
+168 VAKLYELGFDSDRY
-182 DRVKD
+182 DRIKD
-187 FRRQVAIVPISSKT
+187 FRRQVAIVPVSSKT

-220 EEKLKINVEGNGIGV
+220 EEKLRINVEGNGVGV

-249 DVILYDGK
+249 DIILYDGK
-257 IKKGDKIAFLSKDGI
+257 IKKGDKIAFLSRDGI

-300 DVAYAACGIRISADG
+300 DVAYAASGIRISADG
-315 LDNAIPGSTIYVYND
+315 LDNALPGSTVYVYND
-330 EKELKEIEEKLKG
+330 EKELKEIEKKLKK

-371 KMLRDRNIPIKKA
+371 KMLKDRNIPIKKA

-396 ALSMKDKYPQYS
+396 ALSMKEKYPQYS

-435 SIIYDLIEKIEK
+435 NVIYDLIEKIEK
-447 YINEIK
+447 YINDIK
-453 YNKEKILRE
+453 YNKEKILKE
-462 LPPIGKIKI
+462 LPPVGKIRI

-478 RSNPAIVGVEVLGG
+478 RSNPAIVGIEVLGG
-492 EIKKDVY
+492 EIRKDVY
-499 LINLDGKIIGKILA
+499 LINLNGKIIGKILA
-513 IQKEKKNIDI
+513 IQKEKKNMDV

-534 DDAVVGRNLFEDD
+534 DDAIVGRNIFEDD
-547 VLYTFISENDYRKF
+547 ILYTYISENDYRKF
-561 KENKDILNDE
+561 KENKDLLSDE
-571 QKEILKEIAN
+571 QKEILKEIAG

>member
-9 VLGHVGAGKTSL
+9 VLGHVDAGKTSL

-28 SYTRKEAGEM
+28 SYIKKEVGEM

-53 EISKPLLNMFK
+53 EISKPLLNTFK

-97 IIVIDILDGFQK
+97 IIVIDILEGFQK

-138 KPYENKPFLESIKYQ
+138 KPHENKPFLESIKYQ

-187 FRRQVAIVPISSKT
+187 FRRQVAIVPVSSKT

-220 EEKLKINVEGNGIGV
+220 EEKLKINVEGNGVGV

-249 DVILYDGK
+249 DIILYDGK
-257 IKKGDKIAFLSKDGI
+257 IKKGDKIAFLSREGI

-300 DVAYAACGIRISADG
+300 DMAYAACGIRISADG
-315 LDNAIPGSTIYVYND
+315 LDKALPGSTIYVYND
-330 EKELKEIEEKLKG
+330 EKELKEIEKKLKG
-343 DIENIIFQTD
+343 DIENIVFQTD

-396 ALSMKDKYPQYS
+396 ALSMKEKYPQYS
-408 VIVGFNIGINKN
+408 VIVGFDIGINKN

-447 YINEIK
+447 YINDIK
-453 YNKEKILRE
+453 YNKERILRE

-499 LINLDGKIIGKILA
+499 LINLDGKMIGRILA

-523 AIKNDKVAISI
+523 AIKNDKVAVSI
-534 DDAVVGRNLFEDD
+534 DDAVVGRNIFEDD
-547 VLYTFISENDYRKF
+547 ILYTFISENDYRKF